1 MYSAKAMV
9 ARYRDEQERE
19 HSKHFD
25 RKVDG
30 EK

>member
-1 MYSAKAMV
+1 MV